1 MNKLTFVD
9 WGLIPYSEAYNK
21 QKGLFEAAIQQKLE
35 HKEIQN
41 TVVFCE
47 HPHVITIGK
56 NGSALNLLFPENTL
70 KEKQVELFNVD
81 RGGDVTYHGPG
92 QLVGYPIL
100 DLEAFHIGL
109 KDYIF
114 LLEEVI
120 IQLLDQYAI
129 KGERLTGA
137 TGVWLDVENPQK
149 ARKICAI
156 GVKSSRFVTMHGFA
170 LNVST
175 DLSYFGL
182 INPCGFT
189 DKGVTSIEKELNVKV
204 DFEGLKEKLKKDFFP
219 LFDTKKQQPNSGQKR
234 YNKCPYVGFS

>member
-1 MNKLTFVD
+1 MNKLTFID
-9 WGLIPYSEAYNK
+9 WGLIPYSEAYQK
-21 QKGLFEAAIQQKLE
+21 QKELFDAAIRQKSE
-35 HKEIQN
+35 QKEVHN
-41 TVVFCE
+41 VVVFCE

-56 NGSALNLLFPENTL
+56 NGSTSNILFQEQTL
-70 KEKQVELFNVD
+70 KEKQVELYHVD

-114 LLEEVI
+114 LLEEII

-137 TGVWLDVENPQK
+137 AGVWIQADEPQK
-149 ARKICAI
+149 VRKIAAI
-156 GVKSSRFVTMHGFA
+156 GVKSSRYVTMHGFA
-170 LNVST
+170 LNIST

-189 DKGVTSIEKELNVKV
+189 DKGVTSLEKELNCKV
-204 DFEGLKEKLKKDFFP
+204 DIEQLKEKLEKIFRSRFTD
-219 LFDTKKQQPNSGQKR
+219 
-234 YNKCPYVGFS
+234 CI